1 MQISAGRHG
10 LCCVIFRNNLTT
22 IHKTGK
28 IQSLGLHFD
37 SFYRDR
43 VPKTSFVKKFLLF
56 GKLVSQPNFISKF
69 IKFSSLN

>member
-1 MQISAGRHG
+1 MVVMQISAGRHG

-37 SFYRDR
+37 SFTGTEYQ
-43 VPKTSFVKKFLLF
+43 KLF
-56 GKLVSQPNFISKF
+56 RKLISQPDFIAKYV
-69 IKFSSLN
+69 KSSHLN

>member
-1 MQISAGRHG
+1 MVVMQISAGRHG

-43 VPKTSFVKKFLLF
+43 VPKTL
-56 GKLVSQPNFISKF
+56 
-69 IKFSSLN
+69 

>member
-37 SFYRDR
+37 SFTGTEYQ
-43 VPKTSFVKKFLLF
+43 K
-56 GKLVSQPNFISKF
+56 N
-69 IKFSSLN
+69 SLRNGIETLWKAYFTTWFYS